1 MAGTR
6 WVLGALL
13 RGCGCNCS
21 SCRRTGAACLPLY
34 TAAGTFPAGVS
45 GRRRLLLL
53 LGAAAAAAQTRS
65 LQAGRLVGPPP
76 PAPSL
81 AAAAASF
88 QALRGPLLTPAAPA
102 AAPPPGRSYSQDSST
117 YLEEPPP
124 RQDYEPAPK
133 PGEEEDDV
141 YLIRAQGLPW
151 SCTVDDVLK
160 FFSDCRIRNGE
171 HGIHFL
177 LNRDGKRRGD
187 ALVELE
193 SEQDVKKAL
202 EKHHLYM
209 GQRYVEVYEINNED
223 VDALMKSLQAKSSP
237 VVNDGVVRLRGLPY
251 SCNEKDIVDF
261 FAGLTI
267 VDITFVMDHRGRRK
281 TGEAYVQFEEPG
293 MANQA
298 LLKHKEEIGNR
309 YIEIFPSRRNEVR
322 THIGSHKGKKAV
334 PSMAKYGTEPE
345 LNFEEPDGGE
355 ELRPITTFENEKE
368 MELPKEAPEKTL
380 EAADFGTVPT
390 LHFVHMRGLP
400 FQANAQD
407 IINFFAP
414 LKPVRITMEYSS
426 SGKATGEAD
435 VHFETHEDALAAMGK
450 DRSHVQHRYIELF
463 LNSCPKGK

>member
-34 TAAGTFPAGVS
+34 TAAGAFPAGVS

-53 LGAAAAAAQTRS
+53 LGAAAAAAAQTRS

-76 PAPSL
+76 AGSV

-88 QALRGPLLTPAAPA
+88 QALRGPLLTPAVPA
-102 AAPPPGRSYSQDSST
+102 AAPPPGRSYSQDSNT
-117 YLEEPPP
+117 YLQDLPPLP
-124 RQDYEPAPK
+124 EYDPTSPELA
-133 PGEEEDDV
+133 EEEDDV

-151 SCTVDDVLK
+151 SCTVEDVLK

-237 VVNDGVVRLRGLPY
+237 AVNDGVVRLRGLPY
-251 SCNEKDIVDF
+251 SCSEKDIVEF
-261 FAGLTI
+261 FAGLNI

-281 TGEAYVQFEEPG
+281 TGEAYVQFEEPE

-322 THIGSHKGKKAV
+322 THVGSHKGKKA

-345 LNFEEPDGGE
+345 LNFEEPEGNE

-368 MELPKEAPEKTL
+368 MELPKEAPEKTP
-380 EAADFGTVPT
+380 EAADFGTMPS

-450 DRSHVQHRYIELF
+450 DRSHVRHHHVKIET
-463 LNSCPKGK
+463 PP